1 MRIIKVLSAIIVF
14 CAAPLFAQAD
24 YAELAGFGGFVSGIG
39 THGTV
44 GGSLGYSTSRHIM
57 PIVEFSYVPLGSDEF
72 AFGGRFSRT
81 LVRRDSRAYE
91 FNGGLHI
98 RFPTSR
104 WRVIPY
110 GAFGLGFVRSSVEID
125 NVRVGEPYSRDFSD
139 TDFAASFGGGMR
151 YPIAGGFGFR
161 PEIKV
166 FTTGSTWVR
175 FSAGIYY
182 EFR

>member
-1 MRIIKVLSAIIVF
+1 MRILKVLSAISVF
-14 CAAPLFAQAD
+14 CVTPLFAQAD

-57 PIVEFSYVPLGSDEF
+57 PILEFSYIPLGSDEF
-72 AFGGRFSRT
+72 AFGDRFSRT

-98 RFPTSR
+98 RFPMSR
-104 WRVIPY
+104 WRAVPY

-125 NVRVGEPYSRDFSD
+125 SASFLQQYSNRLSD
-139 TDFAASFGGGMR
+139 TDFAASFGGGVR
-151 YPIAGGFGFR
+151 YPIAGGFGLR